1 MSNFLRYLRAV
12 LWGLIGLGGRRS
24 AADARVDRGGAVPMI
39 AIALTLVLL
48 LVVGLMALAR
58 FAAGGG

>member
-1 MSNFLRYLRAV
+1 MSNFLRSLRAV
-12 LWGLIGLGGRRS
+12 LWGLIGLGGRRA
-24 AADARVDRGGAVPMI
+24 AADARVDRAGALPMI

-58 FAAGGG
+58 FAAGS

>member
-1 MSNFLRYLRAV
+1 MSNFLRSLRTV
-12 LWGLIGLGGRRS
+12 LWGLIGLGGRRA
-24 AADARVDRGGAVPMI
+24 AADARVDRAGALPMI

-58 FAAGGG
+58 FAAGG